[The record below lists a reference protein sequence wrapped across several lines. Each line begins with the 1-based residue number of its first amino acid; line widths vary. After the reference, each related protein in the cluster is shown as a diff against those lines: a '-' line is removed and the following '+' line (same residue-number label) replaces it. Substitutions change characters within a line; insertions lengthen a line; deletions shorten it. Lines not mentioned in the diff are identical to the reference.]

1 MCWTA
6 SPGPL
11 GQCDHVAPPPLP
23 FPTVAISHGRL
34 AERARSHYSVA
45 AEGRSWIVAEVACFS
60 CRRRGD
66 MYGRFALDD
75 LETVER
81 ELLRALQ
88 LGDVS
93 ASAGL
98 LRDDF
103 LITTAGWLHEPA
115 GKRTWLEGLIGRMT
129 LEDFDLRLIATRR
142 YGDVAVVLAE
152 SRQKG
157 THDGAPFA
165 MTFRYTDVWIRGDAG
180 WRLAT
185 RHASGIPS
193 Q

>member
-1 MCWTA
+1 
-6 SPGPL
+6 
-11 GQCDHVAPPPLP
+11 V
-23 FPTVAISHGRL
+23 
-34 AERARSHYSVA
+34 
-45 AEGRSWIVAEVACFS
+45 
-60 CRRRGD
+60 
-66 MYGRFALDD
+66 DD

-88 LGDVS
+88 RGDVS
-93 ASAGL
+93 ASASL

-103 LITTAGWLHEPA
+103 LITTAGWLPEPV
-115 GKRTWLEGLIGRMT
+115 GKQAWLEGLTGRMT
-129 LEDFDLRLIATRR
+129 LEDFDLRLVATRR

-152 SRQKG
+152 SRQRG
-157 THDGAPFA
+157 THGGEPFA
-165 MTFRYTDVWIRGDAG
+165 MTFRYTDVWVLEDAA